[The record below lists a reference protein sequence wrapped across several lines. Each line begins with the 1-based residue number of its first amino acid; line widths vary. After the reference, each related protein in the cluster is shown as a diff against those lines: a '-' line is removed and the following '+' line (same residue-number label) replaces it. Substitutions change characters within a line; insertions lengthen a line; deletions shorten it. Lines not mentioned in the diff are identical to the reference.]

1 MVEKGVLLMADMVKE
16 FVDAFM
22 DGKGRLRAKLD
33 ERLREDAFGIDYDFL
48 VKSTFETIES
58 SMGDR
63 YRGKPSADLIHCID
77 DGSYQGTLVYVIPE
91 AGYQPSRYWYCRIA
105 YGSCS
110 ACDTLEGIL
119 TTYEFDDRIE
129 TALDDLM
136 ALCLHIVQ
144 GTREMEGE
152 EVCS

>member
-1 MVEKGVLLMADMVKE
+1 MSGMVKE

-22 DGKGRLRAKLD
+22 DGKGRLREKFC
-33 ERLREDAFGIDYDFL
+33 ERLREDAYGIDYDFL

-58 SMGDR
+58 STGDR
-63 YRGKPSADLIHCID
+63 YRDKPSADLIHCID
-77 DGSYQGTLVYVIPE
+77 DGNYQGTLVYVIPE

-119 TTYEFDDRIE
+119 ATYGIYDRIE
-129 TALDDLM
+129 TALDDMM

-152 EVCS
+152 EVRE

>member
-1 MVEKGVLLMADMVKE
+1 MSGMVKE

-48 VKSTFETIES
+48 VKSTFEAICKGICEH
-58 SMGDR
+58 
-63 YRGKPSADLIHCID
+63 DLMPDSGNVHCID

-110 ACDTLEGIL
+110 ACDTLDGIITSYSL
-119 TTYEFDDRIE
+119 NDDE
-129 TALDDLM
+129 NEALDGLM
-136 ALCLHIVQ
+136 ALCLHVVQ